1 MVTNL
6 LTTPLLA
13 MAFGL
18 NPLIAQSY
26 GSGNFHMVGTWLKL
40 SAFCVTLAT
49 IPFMAGF
56 FFVDQMLLAVKFDPE
71 VCYLAGVYARF
82 NAIWVIP
89 NSWYARPAMW
99 FGLVFLFVN
108 ALFLWLLVFGGP
120 THDLFR
126 IGGLGFLGAAVSIS
140 ASRVAQC
147 LFYWLYMF
155 VFKKDGPTRSVPRF
169 REHHKTWPGM
179 GFDFLHRK
187 YVKPYLQQV
196 LPQVA
201 SMLLQF
207 LISQSTTLLVGKL
220 GVLQVDGATAATQA
234 TVPFTICLLITFA
247 STTAIRV
254 GMKLGQGH
262 AEEVQQLASEL
273 LIPIVLNFL
282 FAGVVSTANGGILA
296 SQGRTS
302 LSAKMVMFFE
312 LPFLLGPIVILVLV
326 FHADVHLVYW
336 TQAAVTLFECFVLL
350 VIIYYSDWP
359 AYADAAR
366 ARNQQP
372 PAPRVST
379 HYKEVDS
386 YGAAPQILIRLRR
399 RIVPVDLQAPVG
411 GLSLVT
417 WNLAAINNNPF
428 EFWISHSD
436 EAYAKLMDQVEA
448 FIDDPKEKD
457 VPVASVF
464 TEDLFKELQ
473 EQMKDGRSP
482 SWSHGLALEWQG
494 LEKVEEIWRSDL
506 QQRKIIS
513 GVLKDKDLGAKR
525 LMSMPDRFTN
535 TVNLASGTM
544 AFRPT
549 VINHSSNKLAS
560 VAEWRAFHPF
570 RIRPCQMLT
579 TIKKAKY
586 PAITDEE
593 EAVSIPLQCLCLAIF
608 DAVLVHMLQV
618 LSPDGHWQDIKSS
631 ICEATFRKKNQLT
644 CRILESYSCSEAII
658 RSSGSCLGEV
668 KTFQE
673 LTDEVIGA
681 LQGTALEAGDLIALR
696 ACHAPSGQSFLIAS
710 FHGDTNGQATAP
722 LLRALKQVAKGEM
735 LVGMDAPWIGLN
747 LASIKFAEMIQR
759 FQRQEFLDECKGL
772 GYRSCFEGDMAK
784 CLTTCNAR
792 TFLQPQLN
800 KACRSSMK
808 LEKGDASRPSVC
820 GEDHIIFA
828 LASFEVL
835 QTVKDNTGKG
845 EYIEGACF
853 PSLSFP
859 SDHGLVSVVLKPKS

>member
-89 NSWYARPAMW
+89 NSWYVTMRIYFQAQGPLRLGRDGKARPAMW

-155 VFKKDGPTRSVPRF
+155 VFKK
-169 REHHKTWPGM
+169 EHHKTWPGM

-262 AEEVQQLASEL
+262 AEDAARTAWLCLLCQAALTVVFGAAVLPMRKELMKMFSNDPEVQQLASEL

-372 PAPRVST
+372 PAPRVENTVST

-473 EQMKDGRSP
+473 EQMK
-482 SWSHGLALEWQG
+482 ALEWQG

-560 VAEWRAFHPF
+560 VAEWWPQWRDFMF
-570 RIRPCQMLT
+570 KEELELKTGKNGDTKRIRPCQMLT

-644 CRILESYSCSEAII
+644 CRILESYSAASVICLQEASAAFLYRLRHSHMALTHHVVAPSKIDEQRDQNSAILLRKDAFPDGSE
-658 RSSGSCLGEV
+658 E
-668 KTFQE
+668 E

-696 ACHAPSGQSFLIAS
+696 ACHAPSGRSFLIAS

-722 LLRALKQVAKGEM
+722 LLR
-735 LVGMDAPWIGLN
+735 
-747 LASIKFAEMIQR
+747 
-759 FQRQEFLDECKGL
+759 
-772 GYRSCFEGDMAK
+772 
-784 CLTTCNAR
+784 
-792 TFLQPQLN
+792 
-800 KACRSSMK
+800 
-808 LEKGDASRPSVC
+808 
-820 GEDHIIFA
+820 
-828 LASFEVL
+828 
-835 QTVKDNTGKG
+835 
-845 EYIEGACF
+845 
-853 PSLSFP
+853 
-859 SDHGLVSVVLKPKS
+859 